1 MGESRID
8 NPETLA
14 ALGTQDSGH
23 RTKTNKTIKHNTEKG
38 DQHGLQGWIHV
49 LVKGNKQWHCNSNHY
64 YVYMC
69 IPFVAMVLCV
79 FLSSLYSFHHN
90 GYFCLNG
97 MCICTYAPIICV
109 DICIFHSSVWLGVYS
124 FHIYVYRCVHST
136 IIAIVIYV
144 FPSSLWLYV
153 YSFHGYVICV
163 FQWQIDF
170 GLKFNMFSFYVFRWS
185 CILFI
190 N

>member
-23 RTKTNKTIKHNTEKG
+23 RTKTNKTIKHNTEKV
-38 DQHGLQGWIHV
+38 DQHGPQAWIHV

-64 YVYMC
+64 LC
-69 IPFVAMVLCV
+69 IPFVVMVLCV

-97 MCICTYAPIICV
+97 MCICTCAPIICV
-109 DICIFHSSVWLGVYS
+109 DICIFHSSLWLFVYS
-124 FHIYVYRCVHST
+124 FHICVYRCV
-136 IIAIVIYV
+136 
-144 FPSSLWLYV
+144 
-153 YSFHGYVICV
+153 YSYLCIPFVAMTVCV
-163 FQWQIDF
+163 F
-170 GLKFNMFSFYVFRWS
+170 LSRLRYLCVPMANRFRFK
-185 CILFI
+185 I
-190 N
+190 